1 MHNLHFDGSFE
12 AWRDLARSLLLQG
25 VAPEQISWHSAAEA
39 QGQSGSLFSQFEPQP
54 SSRPVDGRGP
64 RVPKKLLQMLE
75 QAACYR
81 CVDRWSLLYRILWR
95 VAQDDHSAMLAGDR
109 DGSALHLRLKAVRRE
124 AHHLHAF
131 VRFQPCP
138 QQAPVVPGIAPQ
150 WLAWHE
156 PAHDILLSASEHF
169 TQRLG
174 RNRWLIATPDDGVYW
189 DGQQLHY
196 QRPCPP
202 QWQALAQAPEVVA
215 HDSGQA
221 LWLTYYASTF
231 NPARLNPSVLQNNL
245 PVRFWKNLPEGP
257 LIGQL
262 MSQARAGAQRDGQA
276 AAVAAQPGKRIRQQ
290 ANVQAAAP
298 LKPSGVVQDNDEM
311 GLRG

>member
-12 AWRDLARSLLLQG
+12 AWRDLARSLLMQG
-25 VAPEQISWHSAAEA
+25 VAPAQISWHSATE
-39 QGQSGSLFSQFEPQP
+39 QHGQSGSLFSQFDPQP
-54 SSRPVDGRGP
+54 SSRPADGRGP
-64 RVPKKLLQMLE
+64 RVPRKLLEMLE

-81 CVDRWSLLYRILWR
+81 CIDRWSLLYRILWR
-95 VAQDDHSAMLAGDR
+95 VAQGEHSAMLAGDH
-109 DGSALHLRLKAVRRE
+109 DGSSLHQRLKAVRRE

-131 VRFQPCP
+131 LRFQPCP
-138 QQAPVVPGIAPQ
+138 ESALHELDIAPQ

-169 TQRLG
+169 SQRLG
-174 RNRWLIATPDDGVYW
+174 RSRWLIATPDDGVYW

-196 QRPCPP
+196 QRPCPA
-202 QWQALAQAPEVVA
+202 QWQALARAPQLSEQ
-215 HDSGQA
+215 DSGQA
-221 LWLTYYASTF
+221 LWLSYYASTF
-231 NPARLNPSVLQNNL
+231 NPARLNPSVMQNHM

-290 ANVQAAAP
+290 
-298 LKPSGVVQDNDEM
+298 PSTKAD
-311 GLRG
+311 